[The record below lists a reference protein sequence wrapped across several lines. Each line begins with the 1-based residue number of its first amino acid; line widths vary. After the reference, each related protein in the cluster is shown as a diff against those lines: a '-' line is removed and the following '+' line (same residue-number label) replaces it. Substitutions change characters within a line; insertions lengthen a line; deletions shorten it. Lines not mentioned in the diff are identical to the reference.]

1 MKRSALFVAGIVGI
15 SLFAGC
21 GGKPKV
27 VKFTVKPVYIKELS
41 SDQMSPALHEQKEM
55 LDAKRSYR
63 MEKAKL
69 KIRKM
74 DYKLAKIWRNA
85 AKIRMK
91 RVSLALKLKNKQ
103 IPVDLPAGAYEQAR
117 EDVQLA
123 KENLKYRKLLYKF
136 YKKRL
141 KLLKWQ
147 QYVHKAQY
155 MEQVV
160 LAMHKSKHR
169 AASKYPTFRF
179 ARQSAKLKLKM
190 AALDEQIEKAD
201 AAIKELAK
209 EILPVWAP
217 SIRKPPQQPQPETQP
232 QQQPQ
237 PQQQQNQGQP
247 QPAQAPDGQTGSTSS
262 AK

>member
-1 MKRSALFVAGIVGI
+1 MKRSVLFVAGIVGV
-15 SLFAGC
+15 SLFVGC
-21 GGKPKV
+21 GGKPKI
-27 VKFTVKPVYIKELS
+27 VKFTVKPVYVKELS
-41 SDQMSPALHEQKEM
+41 SDQLAPALHEQKEM
-55 LDAKRSYR
+55 LDAKRHYR

-69 KIRKM
+69 KIRKL
-74 DYKLAKIWRNA
+74 DYKMAKIWINA
-85 AKIRMK
+85 AKTRMK

-103 IPVDLPAGAYEQAR
+103 IPIDLPAGAYEQAR

-123 KENLKYRKLLYKF
+123 KQNLKYRKLLYKF

-160 LAMHKSKHR
+160 LAMHKTKHR
-169 AASKYPTFRF
+169 AASKYPKFRF

-190 AALDEQIEKAD
+190 AALDEQVEKAD
-201 AAIKELAK
+201 AQIKELAK

-217 SIRKPPQQPQPETQP
+217 SIRKQPQETQP
-232 QQQPQ
+232 QPQPQ
-237 PQQQQNQGQP
+237 PQGQR
-247 QPAQAPDGQTGSTSS
+247 QPSPAPDGQTGSATPT
-262 AK
+262 K